1 MLANLHRRAD
11 SVLCG
16 IEFAAMIVAG
26 IAVVSAMLLVSAD
39 ALLRYLFSA
48 PLAFQ
53 LHVSEFYLLPA
64 SMMMAL
70 AWGYRTGG
78 AIQITMLISSLPERV
93 VAPLM
98 RLLLAAS
105 ALYMAYLTWRSFLVF
120 ERALRRN
127 EVVMGVVDWPV
138 SLSWVWIF
146 AGCGLLGLR
155 LAMDAIAPK
164 LRPVGFAHE

>member
-11 SVLCG
+11 LALCG
-16 IEFAAMIVAG
+16 VEFAAMLVAG
-26 IAVVSAMLLVSAD
+26 IAVVAAMLLVSAD
-39 ALLRYLFSA
+39 ALLRYLFAA

-64 SMMMAL
+64 SMMMAM

-78 AIQITMLISSLPERV
+78 AIQITMLISSLPQRL
-93 VAPLM
+93 AAGLL

-105 ALYMAYLTWRSFLVF
+105 AIYMAYLTWRSFLVF

-127 EVVMGVVDWPV
+127 EVVMGVIDWPV

-146 AGCGLLGLR
+146 AGCGLLALR
-155 LAMDAIAPK
+155 LAMDAIAPR
-164 LRPVGFAHE
+164 LRPIGLAHE